1 MPVSHRVQRCITP
14 RNGIEKG
21 FRDAWSKE
29 SASMNDDFPSVLTV
43 RARRLSRIVA
53 HAAVTADFPLLKV
66 IPIPEVE
73 LNRLQSAVAIY
84 LWQSLSYAFPDGTF
98 SLGETL
104 ATRYSDA
111 ILALPNRT
119 PNGLILPRRE
129 TCQSFNLVHQSL
141 ANSVQSVGLNACFS
155 AFQMPCNV
163 RVIGGATNENADRRS
178 YSSAKRHTDVWNG
191 EPLSSILFNI
201 PVLGDTEAAD
211 LRFFEP
217 EAFPQEFQTLL
228 DDYSLGGEIAKSA
241 HEYPARFQL
250 GSIYL
255 SDSLS
260 LHQTV
265 KRSSALRV
273 SLDFRTIAAELLPGE
288 SDDRS
293 LSRAIYV
300 SSEVWKAGGVTT
312 VLVSGEPLDAFQRRQ
327 AGERV
332 VREKI
337 STFDIDDAPAER
349 TGR

>member
-1 MPVSHRVQRCITP
+1 MYNVILDGKRLDKDFWDLS
-14 RNGIEKG
+14 
-21 FRDAWSKE
+21 SKE
-29 SASMNDDFPSVLTV
+29 PLLMQDAVSNALTG
-43 RARRLSRIVA
+43 RAERLSRIVT
-53 HAAVTADFPLLKV
+53 HADVTADFPLLKV
-66 IPIPEVE
+66 IPIPERE
-73 LNRLQSAVAIY
+73 LHRLRSAVAIY
-84 LWQSLSYAFPDGTF
+84 LWQSLSYAFPEKVF

-104 ATRYSDA
+104 TTLHGDA

-119 PNGLILPRRE
+119 PNGLVLPRRE
-129 TCQSFNLVHQSL
+129 TWQSFNLVHQAL
-141 ANSVQSVGLNACFS
+141 AASVERVGLSDCFS
-155 AFQMPCNV
+155 AFQIPCNV
-163 RVIGGATNENADRRS
+163 RVIGGASNEKADQRS

-228 DDYSLGGEIAKSA
+228 DDYSLGSEIARSA
-241 HEYPARFQL
+241 RVYPTKFQL

-260 LHQTV
+260 LHQTI
-265 KRSSALRV
+265 KRGPALRV

-288 SDDRS
+288 SDDPG

-300 SSEVWKAGGVTT
+300 SSDVWKTGGATT
-312 VLVSGEPLDAFQRRQ
+312 VLVSGEPLDAFHRRQ
-327 AGERV
+327 AGEQVARD
-332 VREKI
+332 KI
-337 STFDIDDAPAER
+337 ATFDIDIAPPER